1 MTANHKQ
8 GWKQAFL
15 SALQSPSFE
24 RARVKRQVLTKGS
37 QISSEFGV
45 FGNQRARVC
54 FSSHVLFLLLTR
66 LQNVLVIN
74 TLSVLWQMAERG
86 ATHTHTQCVFCSLRE
101 TQNVALKP
109 FDDGS

>member
-54 FSSHVLFLLLTR
+54 FFQSCAVFTADAVAKCSS
-66 LQNVLVIN
+66 
-74 TLSVLWQMAERG
+74 
-86 ATHTHTQCVFCSLRE
+86 
-101 TQNVALKP
+101 
-109 FDDGS
+109 D